1 MRPWST
7 RALALA
13 VVLALAAGALAGCGH
28 AAGAGPGRGEEVLE
42 RGGELA
48 AADAV
53 RATVTVTPAS
63 VTVWGLSEVPDGSR
77 MQMAFA
83 GVDAITRAALL
94 KSVEVRISDLV
105 ASTESTDEARRT
117 VVIQT
122 VETVDGVLP
131 RATKLPHGWA
141 RVRRNGEVVLRVW
154 ARFEVPRAELEGA
167 VRSVLG
173 RRGAGGDPVSFVDG
187 LAIAPPGAPAP

>member
-1 MRPWST
+1 MRSPST
-7 RALALA
+7 RALTLA
-13 VVLALAAGALAGCGH
+13 IVLVASAGCGH
-28 AAGAGPGRGEEVLE
+28 AASGGSGREEVLE

-48 AADAV
+48 AAEAT

-105 ASTESTDEARRT
+105 ASTESSDEARRA

-131 RATKLPHGWA
+131 RATGLPHGWA

-154 ARFEVPRAELEGA
+154 ARLEVPRAELEGA
-167 VRSVLG
+167 VR
-173 RRGAGGDPVSFVDG
+173 
-187 LAIAPPGAPAP
+187 

>member
-1 MRPWST
+1 MRPSST

-13 VVLALAAGALAGCGH
+13 IALAASAGCGH
-28 AAGAGPGRGEEVLE
+28 AAGGGPAREEVLE

-48 AADAV
+48 AAEAT

-105 ASTESTDEARRT
+105 ASTESTDEARRA

-131 RATKLPHGWA
+131 RATALPHGWA

-154 ARFEVPRAELEGA
+154 ARLEVPRAELEGA

-173 RRGAGGDPVSFVDG
+173 RRGAGGAPGTFVEG
-187 LAIAPPGAPAP
+187 LAIAPPGAPTP